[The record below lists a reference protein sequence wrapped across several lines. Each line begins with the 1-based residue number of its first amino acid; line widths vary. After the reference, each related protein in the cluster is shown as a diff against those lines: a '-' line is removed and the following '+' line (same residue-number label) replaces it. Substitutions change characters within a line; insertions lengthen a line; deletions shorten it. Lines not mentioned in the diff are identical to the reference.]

1 MKVYPSSEEPSLSIP
16 SLSAPSRAAAIEIL
30 LHGAQSRVQ
39 LAFKLSLSAPT
50 LTRAV
55 KPLLAAG
62 ILQESEAVRTPGR
75 GRSSL
80 PLDVVPERY
89 RFIGVKLTEESVY
102 AVITDLRARVLEQ
115 EVAPLESL
123 QVADVV
129 ALVTRMVTSFQER
142 SDLPVSAVG
151 VTVGGQVEAGEM
163 VADSPFLHWHEVP
176 FRALLSEALGTP
188 VHLDNDVVGLTRA
201 QHWFGHGRGF
211 ENFAL
216 LTIGAGIGY
225 GLVIN
230 DTMVP
235 TSTHP
240 ISHFPVNPGGP
251 LCPLGHRG
259 CATAY
264 MSSPSIVSAASV
276 GHGRSLGYEE
286 VLNLAKSHDPVA
298 GRVVREAALALGRT
312 AAAISSLT
320 GVERII
326 LSGEGVHLAEVAEAA
341 LDEGLSDYGGAREPH
356 PRPIVRPMDFVEWA
370 RGAAVIAIR
379 AEFPEGI
386 GTLP

>member
-1 MKVYPSSEEPSLSIP
+1 MSIP
-16 SLSAPSRAAAIEIL
+16 LLPGPSRSVALEVL
-30 LHGAQSRVQ
+30 LHGAQSRAQ
-39 LAFKLSLSAPT
+39 LAGRLGLSAAT
-50 LTRAV
+50 LTRVV
-55 KPLLAAG
+55 KPLVAAG
-62 ILQESEAVRTPGR
+62 ILEESEAVRTPGR

-80 PLDVVPERY
+80 PLDVVPGRY

-102 AVITDLRARVLEQ
+102 AVVTDLRAGILDQ
-115 EVAPLESL
+115 EVVSLDSL

-129 ALVTRMVTSFQER
+129 ALVSRIVADFQVR
-142 SDLPVSAVG
+142 SEVPVSAVG

-176 FRALLSEALGTP
+176 FRALLSESLGIR

-201 QHWFGHGRGF
+201 QHWFGKGRGH

-230 DTMVP
+230 DEMVP
-235 TSTHP
+235 TSIHP
-240 ISHFPVNPGGP
+240 VSHFPVNPLGP

-264 MSSPSIVSAASV
+264 LASPSIMSAASV
-276 GHGRSLGYEE
+276 GHGRMLGYDE
-286 VLNLAKSHDPVA
+286 VLDLARADDPVA
-298 GRVVREAALALGRT
+298 GRVVREAAQALGRT
-312 AAAISSLT
+312 AAAISTFT

-326 LSGEGVHLAEVAEAA
+326 LSGEGVHLAQVAEAG
-341 LDEGLSDYGGAREPH
+341 LEEGLTYYSGARERR
-356 PRPIVRPMDFVEWA
+356 PRPIVRPMDFLEWA
-370 RGAAVIAIR
+370 RGAAVVAVH

-386 GTLP
+386 GNIS